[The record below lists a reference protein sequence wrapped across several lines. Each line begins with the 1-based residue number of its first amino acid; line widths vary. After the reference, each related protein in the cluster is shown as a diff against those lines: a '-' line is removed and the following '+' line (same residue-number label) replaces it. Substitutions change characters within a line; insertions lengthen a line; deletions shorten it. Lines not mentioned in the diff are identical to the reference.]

1 MTQSL
6 ISWHRPFKLFLFQ
19 LFVGA
24 HEILTFTEFQS
35 AGESFRY
42 DHYAFR
48 IAELVIHP
56 MYKHVEKGGGKRP
69 DYDIAL
75 VRLNYPVFDDESK
88 LGILNVSVPQCHLCV
103 HLKVPSGQIGSKWE

>member
-1 MTQSL
+1 M
-6 ISWHRPFKLFLFQ
+6 
-19 LFVGA
+19 GA

-56 MYKHVEKGGGKRP
+56 MYKHVEKGGGTRP

-88 LGILNVSVPQCHLCV
+88 LGILNVSVPTIFTV
-103 HLKVPSGQIGSKWE
+103 SGTRPFEVF

>member
-1 MTQSL
+1 LNCLSNL
-6 ISWHRPFKLFLFQ
+6 IFQ

-24 HEILTFTEFQS
+24 HELLTFTEFQS

-56 MYKHVEKGGGKRP
+56 NYKNVEDKGRIRP

-75 VRLNYPVFDDESK
+75 VRLHYPVFDDESK
-88 LGILNVSVPQCHLCV
+88 LGILNVSTANLISDYDLC
-103 HLKVPSGQIGSKWE
+103 